1 MTMPEITGDDRMLL
15 NALADGELDAST
27 TLTLER
33 RLAVEPALKAAYDA
47 ILAIKQRVTGLERP
61 ELTAEFMGRIAALA
75 PVASN
80 VTPIT
85 RAKRSFYNGWQAIA
99 AAVVVTAFVAS
110 SGTYVLTTSSQSG
123 MTVEDQIADAH
134 RRSLLA
140 TSPVDIV
147 TSDRHTVKPW
157 LDAKLGVSPP
167 TADLATQGY
176 PLVGGRV
183 DVIGTATV
191 PTLVYRHNEHLI
203 TLIAKPNEPGS
214 TTPVA
219 EIGGGYN
226 IIRWTEGGFS
236 FWAVSDLEMNE
247 LRTFC
252 ADYRAA

>member
-1 MTMPEITGDDRMLL
+1 MSEITGDDRMLL

-27 TLTLER
+27 ALTLER
-33 RLAVEPALKAAYDA
+33 RLAVEPGLKAAYDA
-47 ILAIKQRVTGLERP
+47 ILAVKQRVTALERP

-75 PVASN
+75 PAASN

-99 AAVVVTAFVAS
+99 AAVVITAFVAS

-123 MTVEDQIADAH
+123 ISVEDQIADAH

-167 TADLATQGY
+167 TADWGLMLSTLRQSIY
-176 PLVGGRV
+176 VQPLVCALPGV
-183 DVIGTATV
+183 AI
-191 PTLVYRHNEHLI
+191 LI
-203 TLIAKPNEPGS
+203 TSIAFNL
-214 TTPVA
+214 
-219 EIGGGYN
+219 
-226 IIRWTEGGFS
+226 
-236 FWAVSDLEMNE
+236 VSDG
-247 LRTFC
+247 LRQ
-252 ADYRAA
+252 AMDVKA